1 MAARLLLLFIF
12 LPLVELLV
20 WIKVGSMIGL
30 GWSIVIIV
38 GTAIIGSQ
46 LVRRQGL
53 DVYRRV
59 QEQQRRGEVPAMA
72 MLEGLALLL
81 AGLFLILPG
90 LITGAIGFLLLI
102 PPLRQWA
109 ARRLLSRAVT
119 MRAGAVYGPRGTR
132 SRDDGSVIEG
142 DYERRDDD

>member
-1 MAARLLLLFIF
+1 
-12 LPLVELLV
+12 
-20 WIKVGSMIGL
+20 
-30 GWSIVIIV
+30 
-38 GTAIIGSQ
+38 IGSQ
-46 LVRRQGL
+46 LVRHQGL

-72 MLEGLALLL
+72 MLEGLALLI

-109 ARRLLSRAVT
+109 ARRLLSRVVT
-119 MRAGAVYGPRGTR
+119 MRAGTVYGTHSTR
-132 SRDDGSVIEG
+132 SRHDSSIIEG
-142 DYERRDDD
+142 DYERRDDDGRLQP